1 MDGLRFKKRKSE
13 LSVRAN
19 FFDVH
24 IIQRTKNEFN
34 QTFHIKKFPLGFFF
48 LHTKLFAHFSSDNG
62 KCWGQFFAQRSN
74 FSTGGVSFSDRLC
87 QPIFNLLNPWRGPQ

>member
-34 QTFHIKKFPLGFFF
+34 QTFHIKKLPLGFFLFF
-48 LHTKLFAHFSSDNG
+48 LHKIVCTLF
-62 KCWGQFFAQRSN
+62 
-74 FSTGGVSFSDRLC
+74 L
-87 QPIFNLLNPWRGPQ
+87 